1 MIQALKRVQEK
12 LLAFRFA
19 AFPNLSFDK
28 TASVG
33 LRGIVQNRYLKNAK
47 FNVGHGSSVHSTIVF
62 EKEGAQ
68 LIVGKNTYVGGATI
82 SCAQKISIGNNVQI
96 AWGVVLIDHNS
107 HSLDY
112 RVRRNDLPDQKN
124 GNKEWNQVSIKN
136 IDIEDDV
143 WIGLNSIVMK
153 GVKIGRGA
161 IIGAGSV
168 VTKDVL
174 EMTVVAGNPAV
185 QIKMLEID

>member
-124 GNKEWNQVSIKN
+124 GNKDWNQVSIKN